1 MGGLRA
7 RFLAVMLIA
16 FVAISAQCVAACA
29 AESALPA
36 KPSCHQPTDDSCSH
50 DKTGDSAV
58 KLAPI
63 APAVVIVAAA
73 ETFEFAPVA
82 MLAPES
88 VPLALTHEIV
98 ASTVLRI

>member
-1 MGGLRA
+1 MGGLRV

-16 FVAISAQCVAACA
+16 FVAIGAQCVAACA

-50 DKTGDSAV
+50 DKTGDSVV
-58 KLAPI
+58 KLAP
-63 APAVVIVAAA
+63 
-73 ETFEFAPVA
+73 FAPVVVA
-82 MLAPES
+82 IGEPLESAPAAVFAPEP
-88 VPLALTHEIV
+88 VPPALTRDIV